1 MDMASFL
8 LSYSWITNTTDQLA
22 EHTNL
27 TYITNNNDES
37 EELDIIYDS
46 EDDDLSLERWNGLHG
61 SWFEKEDSVI

>member
-8 LSYSWITNTTDQLA
+8 LSYSWITNTTDPLA

-37 EELDIIYDS
+37 DELDIIYDS
-46 EDDDLSLERWNGLHG
+46 EDDDLSLER
-61 SWFEKEDSVI
+61 